1 MHLSEYAPLMG
12 LAMVAGAGGGG
23 GGGRSQGTPLSG
35 GGGGMVVEE
44 PPDDDNDNNKSPTVE
59 EGGGETTG
67 DNTKSS
73 DNNTNTAAD
82 KESSTESNN
91 QHSNNQPNHQSPS
104 NNKKTTTPYPECWFE
119 DEASGI
125 PLRWHLFV
133 GVLYDLMK
141 GHQAATFDKKS
152 SWNSNSNGSTQHNF
166 LPWRIRVHFTSYPT
180 DRLLPLD
187 DGLDHTTIINNNK
200 NDDDDDG
207 NRGRITNL
215 LKRLFRNS
223 LKQALFMQYASSKVA
238 MGINKHSHG
247 KIWNAVLESN
257 YGEYHEVNVGLQSGI
272 GAPSMISSSA
282 QSSSP
287 RGIVTTP
294 LAGEGESSGDGDGVP
309 QLIPVRLMV
318 NGMPAIQKP
327 IKHEKDAECKR
338 PSEVLEKLGTYRAPM
353 CTTLG
358 DVLAGCLPDYFVV
371 DPTTGCTTEVS
382 HSSLYYC
389 IQGVQPSM
397 ECALVD
403 LWRALSHP
411 DHFLYIIVVTE

>member
-1 MHLSEYAPLMG
+1 MEKG
-12 LAMVAGAGGGG
+12 
-23 GGGRSQGTPLSG
+23 
-35 GGGGMVVEE
+35 E
-44 PPDDDNDNNKSPTVE
+44 
-59 EGGGETTG
+59 GETTG

-73 DNNTNTAAD
+73 DNTTTAAD
-82 KESSTESNN
+82 EESSTDESNN
-91 QHSNNQPNHQSPS
+91 QHSNRQRNHQSPS
-104 NNKKTTTPYPECWFE
+104 NNKQITTPYPECWFE

-133 GVLYDLMK
+133 GVLHDLMK
-141 GHQAATFDKKS
+141 GHQRTTFDKKS
-152 SWNSNSNGSTQHNF
+152 SWNSNSNGSTQQHDF

-187 DGLDHTTIINNNK
+187 DGLDHTTIINNN
-200 NDDDDDG
+200 NNDDDG

-223 LKQALFMQYASSKVA
+223 LKQALFLQYASSKVA

-247 KIWNAVLESN
+247 KIWNAVLQSN
-257 YGEYHEVNVGLQSGI
+257 YRQYHEVNVGLQSGI
-272 GAPSMISSSA
+272 GTPSMMSGSSST

-287 RGIVTTP
+287 HGIVTTF
-294 LAGEGESSGDGDGVP
+294 LAGEGESSGDNDDGVP

-327 IKHEKDAECKR
+327 IKHEKDVECKR
-338 PSEVLEKLGTYRAPM
+338 PSEVLEKLGMYRALM

-371 DPTTGCTTEVS
+371 DPSTGCTTEVS
-382 HSSLYYC
+382 DSSLYYC

-411 DHFLYIIVVTE
+411 DHFLYILVVTE